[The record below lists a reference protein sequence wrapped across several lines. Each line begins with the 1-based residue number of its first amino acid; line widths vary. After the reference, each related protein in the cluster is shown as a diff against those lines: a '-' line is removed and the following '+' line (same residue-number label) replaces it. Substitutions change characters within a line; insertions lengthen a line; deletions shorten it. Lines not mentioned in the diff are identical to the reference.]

1 MFLGIAEPVGRETI
15 AELVSQLVEEVASD
29 VIEGFLVEAAA
40 IEVVAESIIN
50 EEISVVDI
58 VNDEMELAMV
68 SFAEGKCKCTDEVTT
83 LKIELLRCQ
92 SLIQELSTKL
102 EQHLPPF
109 SEDSLTDNSTV
120 NKSENIEGHI

>member
-15 AELVSQLVEEVASD
+15 AELVSQLVEEVGSD

-40 IEVVAESIIN
+40 IKVVAESITN

-83 LKIELLRCQ
+83 LKIKLLRCQ
-92 SLIQELSTKL
+92 SLIK
-102 EQHLPPF
+102 
-109 SEDSLTDNSTV
+109 
-120 NKSENIEGHI
+120 